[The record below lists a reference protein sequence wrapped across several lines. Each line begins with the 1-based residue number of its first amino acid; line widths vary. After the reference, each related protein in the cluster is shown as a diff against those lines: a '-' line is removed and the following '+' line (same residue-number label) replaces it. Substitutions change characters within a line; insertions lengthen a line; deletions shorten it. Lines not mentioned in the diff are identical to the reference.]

1 MGYIEQFYTWS
12 TANVLTAARL
22 NGNISAIIDG
32 LDAGSKDINIAKL
45 KIAGSDVID
54 SSSNITNSGDITG
67 SSATSAKPVL
77 TIKNTNAD
85 ANSSELQFY
94 KLSASPADN
103 DNVGVIN
110 FYGNDDGENKTLFG
124 KILVESTDVT
134 NGTEDGKITLYSMK
148 AGTSTASLTIS
159 SGAVTCNVSLDIA
172 GSGATVTGILD
183 EDDMSSNSAVKL
195 ATQQSIKAYVD
206 AAILTTDTWQEV
218 MTNGNTFYVASNDGN
233 PQMRIGATD
242 AEELHIQA
250 VYDSGAQTLDYII
263 FQTDVAS
270 GTADKGEFR
279 FNVDGTEIFH
289 VNDSGVNVVSGKA
302 FYINDT
308 SVLNATTLGG
318 AVVNSSLTSVGTL
331 TTLTVDN
338 VIVNGTTIGH
348 TSDTDLMTLA
358 SGVLTVA
365 GEISVTTLD
374 IGGTNV
380 TSTAAE
386 LNYVDVTAGTATA
399 SKAVVLD
406 GSKNIATLGTVGCGA
421 ITSTGTSA
429 FGDVT
434 IGGGYG
440 STGVTVSAA
449 GVIQANGNIETSSS
463 FVIGSASMDETDLE
477 KLDGITNGTAAANKA
492 VVLEGSKNI
501 ATLGTVGCGAITS
514 TGTSSFAVLG
524 VSGNVTVNTS
534 QLFID
539 TDNDEIGFGT
549 ASPDKPF
556 HFEVS
561 NTNTS
566 AMMKIKQAGSG
577 DPTVLIGTAATNFAF
592 GLDNSDS
599 DTFKMGF
606 GAELQS
612 MTLGLTMLSTGKV
625 GVGVTTPTGV
635 FHVRSAANLTES
647 GAHIQIEGSGYGG
660 FHFLDATAYYIG
672 QNSAGR
678 TLRLYSSA
686 ETAGAEL
693 SAGGT
698 SFGTFSDERVK
709 TGVMKIENAVSDLM
723 KLRCVKF
730 NYKMDPETQ
739 GKRLGLIAQDLL
751 GVFDEAVYKGQ
762 GWGDLIQDE
771 NEYYSVTY
779 TDMIPPII
787 AAIQE
792 LSKKIDAL

>member
-1 MGYIEQFYTWS
+1 
-12 TANVLTAARL
+12 
-22 NGNISAIIDG
+22 
-32 LDAGSKDINIAKL
+32 
-45 KIAGSDVID
+45 
-54 SSSNITNSGDITG
+54 
-67 SSATSAKPVL
+67 
-77 TIKNTNAD
+77 
-85 ANSSELQFY
+85 
-94 KLSASPADN
+94 
-103 DNVGVIN
+103 
-110 FYGNDDGENKTLFG
+110 
-124 KILVESTDVT
+124 
-134 NGTEDGKITLYSMK
+134 
-148 AGTSTASLTIS
+148 
-159 SGAVTCNVSLDIA
+159 
-172 GSGATVTGILD
+172 
-183 EDDMSSNSAVKL
+183 
-195 ATQQSIKAYVD
+195 
-206 AAILTTDTWQEV
+206 

-242 AEELHIQA
+242 AEELHIQT
-250 VYDSGAQTLDYII
+250 VYDSGAQTLDYVI
-263 FQTDVAS
+263 FQTDAAS

-406 GSKNIATLGTVGCGA
+406 GSNNIATLGTVGCGA
-421 ITSTGTSA
+421 ITSTGNSTFDSTTLVIDSSNDRV
-429 FGDVT
+429 GIGIGSPTVSLDVT
-434 IGGGYG
+434 KSGSSNYINVSVGTVFNYFGVSNSGVIGTIGTVTNHPLRFDTNNTERVRIEGGG
-440 STGVTVSAA
+440 A
-449 GVIQANGNIETSSS
+449 
-463 FVIGSASMDETDLE
+463 IG
-477 KLDGITNGTAAANKA
+477 I
-492 VVLEGSKNI
+492 
-501 ATLGTVGCGAITS
+501 
-514 TGTSSFAVLG
+514 
-524 VSGNVTVNTS
+524 
-534 QLFID
+534 
-539 TDNDEIGFGT
+539 
-549 ASPDKPF
+549 
-556 HFEVS
+556 
-561 NTNTS
+561 
-566 AMMKIKQAGSG
+566 
-577 DPTVLIGTAATNFAF
+577 
-592 GLDNSDS
+592 
-599 DTFKMGF
+599 
-606 GAELQS
+606 
-612 MTLGLTMLSTGKV
+612 GLTA
-625 GVGVTTPTGV
+625 P
-635 FHVRSAANLTES
+635 SARLHLKYASNMTES
-647 GAHIQIEGSGYGG
+647 SAHFKIEGSGYTGA
-660 FHFLDATAYYIG
+660 HFLDATAYYIG
-672 QNSAGR
+672 QNSSGR
-678 TLRLYSSA
+678 TLRLYSNA

-693 SAGGT
+693 ASGGT

>member
-1 MGYIEQFYTWS
+1 MGYIEQAYTWS

-22 NGNISAIIDG
+22 NSNVSAIIDG

-54 SSSNITNSGDITG
+54 SSQNITNTGDITN
-67 SSATSAKPVL
+67 SSSTSAKPVL

-242 AEELHIQA
+242 AEELHIQT
-250 VYDSGAQTLDYII
+250 VYDSGAQTLDYVI

-492 VVLEGSKNI
+492 AVLGSSKEI
-501 ATLGTVGCGAITS
+501 ATLGAVGCGAITS

-556 HFEVS
+556 HFEINS
-561 NTNTS
+561 SNTS
-566 AMMKIKQAGSG
+566 AMFKIKQAGSG

-625 GVGVTTPTGV
+625 GIGVGDPSGIL
-635 FHVRSAANLTES
+635 HVKNAANLTES

-693 SAGGT
+693 AAGGT

-709 TGVMKIENAVSDLM
+709 KDVVKIENAVSGLM

-739 GKRLGLIAQDLL
+739 GQRLGLIAQDLL

>member
-54 SSSNITNSGDITG
+54 SSQNFSISGDILN

>member
-1 MGYIEQFYTWS
+1 MGYIEQAYTWS

-54 SSSNITNSGDITG
+54 SSQNFSISGDILN

-635 FHVRSAANLTES
+635 FHVRSAANLTEG

>member
-635 FHVRSAANLTES
+635 FHVRSAANLTEG

>member
-1 MGYIEQFYTWS
+1 
-12 TANVLTAARL
+12 
-22 NGNISAIIDG
+22 
-32 LDAGSKDINIAKL
+32 
-45 KIAGSDVID
+45 
-54 SSSNITNSGDITG
+54 
-67 SSATSAKPVL
+67 
-77 TIKNTNAD
+77 
-85 ANSSELQFY
+85 
-94 KLSASPADN
+94 
-103 DNVGVIN
+103 
-110 FYGNDDGENKTLFG
+110 
-124 KILVESTDVT
+124 
-134 NGTEDGKITLYSMK
+134 
-148 AGTSTASLTIS
+148 
-159 SGAVTCNVSLDIA
+159 
-172 GSGATVTGILD
+172 
-183 EDDMSSNSAVKL
+183 
-195 ATQQSIKAYVD
+195 
-206 AAILTTDTWQEV
+206 

-242 AEELHIQA
+242 AEELHIQT
-250 VYDSGAQTLDYII
+250 VYDSGAQTLDYVI
-263 FQTDVAS
+263 FQTDAAS

-399 SKAVVLD
+399 S
-406 GSKNIATLGTVGCGA
+406 
-421 ITSTGTSA
+421 SA

-449 GVIQANGNIETSSS
+449 GVIQANGNIETASS
-463 FVIGSASMDETDLE
+463 FVIGSASMNETDLE

-492 VVLEGSKNI
+492 VVLDGSKNI

-514 TGTSSFAVLG
+514 TGNSTFDSTTLVIDSSNDRVGIGIGSPTVSLDVTKSGSSNYINVSDGTVFNYFG
-524 VSGNVTVNTS
+524 VSN
-534 QLFID
+534 
-539 TDNDEIGFGT
+539 
-549 ASPDKPF
+549 
-556 HFEVS
+556 
-561 NTNTS
+561 
-566 AMMKIKQAGSG
+566 SG
-577 DPTVLIGTAATNFAF
+577 VIGTIGTVTNHPLRF
-592 GLDNSDS
+592 
-599 DTFKMGF
+599 DTNNTERVRIEGG
-606 GAELQS
+606 GAIGI
-612 MTLGLTMLSTGKV
+612 GLTA
-625 GVGVTTPTGV
+625 P
-635 FHVRSAANLTES
+635 SARLHLKYASNMTES
-647 GAHIQIEGSGYGG
+647 SAHFKIEGSGYTGA
-660 FHFLDATAYYIG
+660 HFLDATAYYIC
-672 QNSAGR
+672 QNSSGR
-678 TLRLYSSA
+678 TLRLYSNA

-693 SAGGT
+693 ASGGT

-709 TGVMKIENAVSDLM
+709 TGVMKIENAVTDLM